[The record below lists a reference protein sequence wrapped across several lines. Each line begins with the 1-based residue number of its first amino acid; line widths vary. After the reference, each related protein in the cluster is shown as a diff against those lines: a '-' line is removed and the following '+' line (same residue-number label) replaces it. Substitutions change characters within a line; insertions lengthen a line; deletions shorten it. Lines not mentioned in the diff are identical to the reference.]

1 MSQLNQGA
9 HLLVLGRDALF
20 DPAYY
25 DCWSRV
31 GSATGP
37 VSLAGYGGR
46 LFAIDFD
53 PSEVSMAAV
62 MRAPL
67 CVVNERRQQP
77 VAGLA
82 QAHLSVQPEQAGSR
96 RARVATRG

>member
-67 CVVNERRQQP
+67 CVVNERRQQM
-77 VAGLA
+77 AGLC
-82 QAHLSVQPEQAGSR
+82 QAHLRVRPEGAVFQCLRLSV
-96 RARVATRG
+96 